1 MKKPKIMIMNRIA
14 FLLFIYIFTFSP
26 FHLLMAQ
33 DAMKVLDITAD
44 RIRKAGNIKIEYKA
58 GIFAGATEKAS
69 STGTMWLQESKL
81 KLITD
86 DVSTWYNGK
95 TRWCYV
101 TEANEVNID
110 EPSKKEMASMNPY
123 TFMNIYKKGFK
134 TTVKETVLRGE
145 AVYEVYL
152 RARYAKMDVKE
163 VYVDI
168 RKSDYQP
175 LCIRVREDNDWQ
187 RVSILSFKG
196 NLQLNDE
203 FFTFPEKDYP
213 NVLKNDMR

>member
-1 MKKPKIMIMNRIA
+1 MKRISTI
-14 FLLFIYIFTFSP
+14 LLIFHFAYS
-26 FHLLMAQ
+26 Q
-33 DAMKVLDITAD
+33 DAMKVLDIAAE
-44 RIRKAGNIKIEYKA
+44 RIQKAGNVKIEYKA
-58 GIFAGATEKAS
+58 SIFAGATEKAS
-69 STGTMWLQESKL
+69 ASGTMWLQGSKM
-81 KLITD
+81 KL
-86 DVSTWYNGK
+86 DVDGIITWYDGK

-101 TEANEVNID
+101 PSAKEVNID
-110 EPSKKEMASMNPY
+110 EPSKKEMAAMNPY

-134 TTVKETVLRGE
+134 MTVKETVLRGE

-152 RARYAKMDVKE
+152 KARYAKMDVKE

-187 RVSILSFKG
+187 RVSVLNFQG
-196 NLQLNDE
+196 NVKLDDS

-213 NVLKNDMR
+213 NVLVNDMR

>member
-1 MKKPKIMIMNRIA
+1 MRRTSTI
-14 FLLFIYIFTFSP
+14 LLLIFNLSLFTFHFAS
-26 FHLLMAQ
+26 AQ
-33 DAMKVLDITAD
+33 DAMKVLDIAAD
-44 RIRKAGNIKIEYKA
+44 RIRQAGNVKIEYKA
-58 GIFAGATEKAS
+58 SIFAGAVEKAS
-69 STGTMWLQESKL
+69 LEGTMWLRESKM
-81 KLITD
+81 KSETEEII
-86 DVSTWYNGK
+86 TWYNGK

-101 TEANEVNID
+101 PSANEVNID
-110 EPSKKEMASMNPY
+110 EPSKKEMAAMNPY

-134 TTVKETVLRGE
+134 MSVKETVLRGE

-152 RARYAKMDVKE
+152 KAKYAKMDVKE

-187 RVSILSFKG
+187 RVSVLSFKG
-196 NLQLNDE
+196 NLQLNDD

-213 NVLKNDMR
+213 GVLINDMR

>member
-1 MKKPKIMIMNRIA
+1 MKRIL
-14 FLLFIYIFTFSP
+14 FLFIIHLFTFSP
-26 FHLLMAQ
+26 LHLLMAQ

-44 RIRKAGNIKIEYKA
+44 HIRKAGNVKIEYKA
-58 GIFAGATEKAS
+58 SIFAGATEKAS
-69 STGTMWLQESKL
+69 STGTMWLQESKM
-81 KLITD
+81 KLETD
-86 DVSTWYNGK
+86 DIITWYNGK

-101 TEANEVNID
+101 PEANEVNID
-110 EPSKKEMASMNPY
+110 EPTKKEMASMNPY

-134 TTVKETVLRGE
+134 MTVKETVLRGE

-168 RKSDYQP
+168 RKKDYQP

-187 RVSILSFKG
+187 RVSILNFKG
-196 NLQLNDE
+196 NLQLNDS
-203 FFTFPEKDYP
+203 FFAFPEKDYP

>member
-1 MKKPKIMIMNRIA
+1 
-14 FLLFIYIFTFSP
+14 
-26 FHLLMAQ
+26 MAQ
-33 DAMKVLDITAD
+33 DAMKVLDIAAE
-44 RIRKAGNIKIEYKA
+44 RIQAAGNVKIEYKA
-58 GIFAGATEKAS
+58 GIFAGSMEKAS
-69 STGTMWLQESKL
+69 STGTMWLQESKMRL
-81 KLITD
+81 ETD
-86 DVSTWYNGK
+86 DISTWYNGK

-101 TEANEVNID
+101 PSANEVSID

-134 TTVKETVLRGE
+134 MTVKETVLRGE

-152 RARYAKMDVKE
+152 KARYTKMDVKE

-175 LCIRVREDNDWQ
+175 LCIRVREDDDWQ

-196 NLQLNDE
+196 NLNLSDD
-203 FFTFPEKDYP
+203 FFNFKESEHP
-213 NVLKNDMR
+213 NVLVNDMR

>member
-1 MKKPKIMIMNRIA
+1 MKRISTI
-14 FLLFIYIFTFSP
+14 LLIFHFSFFF
-26 FHLLMAQ
+26 FHFAYAQ
-33 DAMKVLDITAD
+33 DAMKVLDIAAE
-44 RIRKAGNIKIEYKA
+44 RIQKAGNVKIEYKA
-58 GIFAGATEKAS
+58 SIFAGATEKATAS
-69 STGTMWLQESKL
+69 GTMWLQGSKM
-81 KLITD
+81 KL
-86 DVSTWYNGK
+86 DVDGIITWYDGK

-101 TEANEVNID
+101 PSAKEVNID
-110 EPSKKEMASMNPY
+110 EPSKKEMAAMNPY

-134 TTVKETVLRGE
+134 MTVKETVLRGE

-152 RARYAKMDVKE
+152 KARYAKMDVKE

-187 RVSILSFKG
+187 RVSVLNFQG
-196 NLQLNDE
+196 NVKLDDS

-213 NVLKNDMR
+213 NVLVNDMR

>member
-1 MKKPKIMIMNRIA
+1 MKRISTI
-14 FLLFIYIFTFSP
+14 LLIFHFSFFF
-26 FHLLMAQ
+26 FHFAYAQ
-33 DAMKVLDITAD
+33 DAMKVLDIAAE
-44 RIRKAGNIKIEYKA
+44 RIQKAGNVKIEYKA
-58 GIFAGATEKAS
+58 SIFAGATEKAS
-69 STGTMWLQESKL
+69 ASGTMWLQGSKM
-81 KLITD
+81 KL
-86 DVSTWYNGK
+86 DVDGIITWYDGK

-101 TEANEVNID
+101 PSAKEVNID
-110 EPSKKEMASMNPY
+110 EPSKKEMAAMNPY

-134 TTVKETVLRGE
+134 MTVKETVLRGE

-152 RARYAKMDVKE
+152 KARYAKMDVKE

-187 RVSILSFKG
+187 RVSVLNFQG
-196 NLQLNDE
+196 NVKLDDS

-213 NVLKNDMR
+213 NILVNDMR